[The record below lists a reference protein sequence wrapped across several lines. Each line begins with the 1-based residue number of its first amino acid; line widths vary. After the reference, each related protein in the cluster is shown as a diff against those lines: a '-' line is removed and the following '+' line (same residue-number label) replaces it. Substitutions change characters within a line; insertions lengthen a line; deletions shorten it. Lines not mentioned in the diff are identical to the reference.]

1 MKFARISEELRWG
14 FVTMLL
20 LAPVGLSAQSQPRLR
35 FIPERT
41 ATLAGQGTSYNE
53 GGLATAAS
61 LGEPEGVAIDKA
73 GNIFFADA
81 GFSTVRRIDAVTGT
95 VTTIAGIAPSAGDES
110 LPSTARAQRR
120 SGKQVLADRV
130 QAFINKPAAA
140 RAVSPFKVGTRVV
153 ATGVSLDDPEY
164 VALDAGGN
172 VYFSDD
178 DAQVVYKVTTDGMI
192 SIVAGTFNSAGYSGD
207 GGPATSAQFN
217 FPEGIALDAAGNLY
231 IADGNNSIVRKV
243 DINGNI
249 STVAGTPQTPGYS
262 GDGGAATSAQLSE
275 PEALA
280 LDAAGNLYIADTGVS
295 VVRKVDIG
303 GNIATVAGNG
313 TYGFSG
319 DFGPATSAELESPFD
334 IKTDAAGDLFI
345 ADYDNQN
352 IRKVDA
358 AGVIR
363 TVAGLA
369 DPNLNRYSGDGGP
382 ATTADLGNVNALAVD
397 AGGSLYTTLD
407 DYNLLLKIGDGG
419 LMDFGPVNL
428 NTTAA
433 QTLTVAN
440 VGDAALAFSSA
451 PAIAGSGY
459 TFAPAAT
466 NGCNFTSPLAPGGSC
481 DLTIAFAP
489 ASTTSSGGSL
499 TFSDNASDSPQTVV
513 LRGVANNPALITT
526 LTPSANS
533 ILAGQSVTL
542 TVTVAPVA
550 GGAATPTGAITIMSG
565 ATAVAGNSL
574 DNTGT
579 AVFTLTPAVG
589 SYAYFAVYG
598 GDTNY
603 TGSQSAAQTVTV
615 IPPAVTVSLTANPA
629 TVALSG
635 TIYASAGVSGVA
647 ADPTGSVQFLIGSTV
662 VATAPVSGG
671 TAIAHFS
678 PLALGQANVQA
689 VYSGDGTYATASSN
703 TVSVNVTANG
713 SSGAA
718 LRFIPEI
725 VQAVSGQGNSYNEGG
740 LASQAQ
746 IGDPIGV
753 AVDLS
758 GNIYFADSY
767 YSTVRRIDAVSGI
780 ITTIAGEL
788 PGLGGGGGEESR
800 SGATAK
806 IVVKPR
812 TASTAAVGY
821 QLSDPQY
828 VAVDPYGNVFFSDAS
843 ANVVYKVTNGRITIV
858 AGTQYRG
865 GFSGDGG
872 AATSALLQYPHGV
885 ALDAAG
891 NLYIADSDN
900 CIVRKVD
907 SNGNIATIAG
917 TPQNCA
923 HGGDKG
929 MATAA
934 TLNEPIGIAVDSTG
948 NLFIADQQN
957 SAVRE
962 VDTTGEI
969 RTVAGG
975 NGPGVS
981 GDYGLATAAL
991 LNSPSGVRVDAAG
1004 DLYIADSYAQNIRKV
1019 DGQGIIRTVAGTPN
1033 NINGYSGDGG
1043 AATVAYLG
1051 PVDDVALD
1059 PAGNVYTTLDDFGL
1073 LVKIGP
1079 GGLMDFGSPTVPAS
1093 VTQNLTIA
1101 NPGTAPLTFS
1111 GAPPIAGAAW
1121 SSAPATQNGCNFSA
1135 ALPAGASCD
1144 LTVTFAP
1151 TVAGQA
1157 SGSITFSDSAADS
1170 PQTVTL
1176 TGAPVNPAS
1185 TTTLTASSNN
1195 LVAGYGL
1202 TLTTVVVA
1210 ASGTGAT
1217 PTGTMTITDGGSTV
1231 TSASLDTSGSATFTL
1246 SPTAGFHEYQAVY
1259 SGDPNYSGSQ
1269 SSAQDVTVTTP
1280 AANVALTAT
1289 PPTVTAGGT
1298 INASVVVTGNGPVA
1312 PTGNIQFSVAGKVV
1326 ATVPLSGATAS
1337 ATLTPTQVGNNAV
1350 QATYTGDSNYE
1361 SATSN
1366 TVVITAQGGLLQ
1378 FTPSQTEL
1386 FAGVPSDDNHGSFSG
1401 NGGPSTAATF
1411 HNPSNVAQDSK
1422 GNTYITEQFTGQIR
1436 RVDAVTGIVTAYA
1449 GYPHQQSIYYCN
1461 SGGDGGQALNASFCN
1476 PAGIAFDANDN
1487 LYIADYGNEVVHRVD
1502 AVTHVITLVAGVIGH
1517 CGSSTNIPATSAP
1530 DLCQPV
1536 ALAVDPAGNV
1546 YIAEVDNA
1554 AVVKLD
1560 TSGNL
1565 TTFAG
1570 QPGFPGN
1577 TANNVQATSTPLRQP
1592 TGLAIDNAG
1601 NVYIADQQ
1609 SNQVYKVDT
1618 TGKLTYYAGS
1628 GGFNNGY
1635 GDGGPATSA
1644 SLSEPQTL
1652 ALDPAGDLFIADE
1665 GHYSVRRVEAGTGT
1679 ISTVA
1684 GITGAAQG
1692 IYYADPMGAPSTNFT
1707 LAFPSGI
1714 ALDNTGALLIANY
1727 YSQSVVKAGP
1737 LGSVLLGNAAAG
1749 AVGAAETLTISNA
1762 GNLPFTF
1769 NATPYTVTGNFTVSA
1784 APTSPCNFS
1793 APLAAGAS
1801 CNISVQY
1808 APPAGTTTPNLQGS
1822 IVFSDSAVGS
1832 PQTAYLQV
1840 NGNPSPTTTELY
1852 TSGSPASPG
1861 VEIDFAAAV
1870 STTGVPAAGT
1880 VSFFDGST
1888 LVCSGALGSS
1898 GVASCSTTTLSSG
1911 DHSITAV
1918 YSGDKNYS
1926 GSTSDPSIVTVTGNA
1941 QTITLGALP
1950 IPVYGGGTFNVTATS
1965 SSGLPVTFTVISG
1978 PATGAGPF
1986 TITGAGIVMLQ
1997 ANQLGGSGFGPA
2009 PAVNFSVTV
2018 APAVLT
2024 VTAGNAARN
2033 FDQPN
2038 PAFTYGIAGYVNGDS
2053 PSVVTGTPA
2062 LTTPAIGTSPPGPY
2076 AINPAQGT
2084 LTAPNYTFTFVAGT
2098 LTVNGPA
2105 GQSIF
2110 FSRIPNLPVGTTMTL
2125 TARATSGL
2133 PVSYSIASGPATV
2146 VGNKLTATAAGPVTV
2161 TATQAGNANFA
2172 PATAVPQ
2179 MFTAH

>member
-1 MKFARISEELRWG
+1 MKFAGISEELQWAL
-14 FVTMLL
+14 VTMLL
-20 LAPVGLSAQSQPRLR
+20 LAPLGLSAQSQPRLR

-95 VTTIAGIAPSAGDES
+95 ITTIAGIAPSAGDES
-110 LPSTARAQRR
+110 LHSTARAQRR
-120 SGKQVLADRV
+120 SGKQVLADRR

-140 RAVSPFKVGTRVV
+140 RAVSPFKVGARVV
-153 ATGVSLDDPEY
+153 ATSVSLDDPEY

-192 SIVAGTFNSAGYSGD
+192 SIVAGTFNTAGYSGD

-231 IADGNNSIVRKV
+231 VADGNNSIVRKV

-249 STVAGTPQTPGYS
+249 STIAGTPQTPGYS
-262 GDGGAATSAQLSE
+262 GDGGAATSAQLSG

-280 LDAAGNLYIADTGVS
+280 LDAAGNLYIADIGVS

-303 GNIATVAGNG
+303 GNIGTVAGNG

-319 DFGPATSAELESPFD
+319 DFGAATSAELESPFD

-345 ADYDNQN
+345 ADYDNQS

-369 DPNLNRYSGDGGP
+369 DPNLNGYSGDGGP

-397 AGGSLYTTLD
+397 AAGSLYTTLD
-407 DYNLLLKIGDGG
+407 DYNLLLKIGGGG
-419 LMDFGPVNL
+419 LMDFGAVNL
-428 NTTAA
+428 NTAAA

-440 VGDAALAFSSA
+440 VGDAALAFSDA

-513 LRGVANNPALITT
+513 LKGAANNPNLTTT
-526 LTPSANS
+526 LTASAS
-533 ILAGQSVTL
+533 SLLVGQSLTL
-542 TVTVAPVA
+542 TANVAPVA
-550 GGAATPTGAITIMSG
+550 SGGATPTGDITIMSG
-565 ATAVAGNSL
+565 ANTVTSGTL

-579 AVFTLTPAVG
+579 AVFTLTPAAG

-603 TGSQSAAQTVTV
+603 TGSQSAVRNVTV
-615 IPPAVTVSLTANPA
+615 AAPTATVSLTVNPA

-635 TIYASAGVSGVA
+635 TIYASAGVSSAGTT
-647 ADPTGSVQFLIGSTV
+647 PTGSVQFLMGGTI
-662 VATAPVSGG
+662 VATVPLTGG
-671 TAIAHFS
+671 TATAHFS
-678 PLALGQANVQA
+678 PLALGQTHVQA
-689 VYSGDGTYATASSN
+689 FYSGDGNYATASSN
-703 TVSVNVTANG
+703 PTPILVTAGG
-713 SSGAA
+713 SSGGAS
-718 LRFIPEI
+718 LRFIPEMLH
-725 VQAVSGQGNSYNEGG
+725 AVSGQGNNYNEGG
-740 LASQAQ
+740 LASQAK
-746 IGDPIGV
+746 IGEPIGV

-758 GNIYFADSY
+758 GNIYFADSGF
-767 YSTVRRIDAVSGI
+767 STVRRIDAVTGI

-788 PGLGGGGGEESR
+788 PGSGGGEESR
-800 SGATAK
+800 SNATAK
-806 IVVKPR
+806 GVVPHDAG
-812 TASTAAVGY
+812 TPAVGY
-821 QLSDPQY
+821 QLDSPQY
-828 VAVDPYGNVFFSDAS
+828 VAVDPYGNVFFSDPS
-843 ANVVYKVTNGRITIV
+843 ANVVYEVSNGNIAIV
-858 AGTQYRG
+858 AGYKFRPG
-865 GFSGDGG
+865 SGGDGG
-872 AATSALLQYPHGV
+872 PATLANLRYPAGL

-891 NLYIADSDN
+891 NLYIADTFE
-900 CIVRKVD
+900 CAIRKVD
-907 SNGNIATIAG
+907 TSGNIAIVAG
-917 TPQNCA
+917 TGQSCDYR
-923 HGGDKG
+923 GDKG
-929 MATAA
+929 PATAA
-934 TLNEPIGIAVDSTG
+934 LLNSPRGIAVDAAG
-948 NLFIADQQN
+948 NLFIADQGN
-957 SAVRE
+957 AAVRE

-975 NGPGVS
+975 NGHGNS
-981 GDYGLATAAL
+981 GDYGLATAAR
-991 LNSPSGVRVDAAG
+991 LNTPTGVRVDAAG
-1004 DLYIADSYAQNIRKV
+1004 DLFIADYDNQNIRKV
-1019 DGQGIIRTVAGTPN
+1019 DATGVIRTVAGLADPN
-1033 NINGYSGDGG
+1033 LNGYSGDGG
-1043 AATVAYLG
+1043 PASSATIGSVN
-1051 PVDDVALD
+1051 DVALD
-1059 PAGNVYTTLDDFGL
+1059 PTGNLYTTLDSFDL
-1073 LVKIGP
+1073 LAKIGP
-1079 GGLMDFGSPTVPAS
+1079 GGVMDFGTPYLPATL
-1093 VTQNLTIA
+1093 TQTLTIA
-1101 NPGTAPLTFS
+1101 NPGAAPLTFS
-1111 GAPPIAGAAW
+1111 GPPLITGAAW
-1121 SSAPATQNGCNFSA
+1121 SSASAGQNGCDFSA
-1135 ALPAGASCD
+1135 TLPPGASCD
-1144 LTVTFAP
+1144 LIVTFAP
-1151 TVAGQA
+1151 TIAGQTA
-1157 SGSITFSDSAADS
+1157 GSITFSDSAADS
-1170 PQTVTL
+1170 PQTVAL

-1185 TTTLTASSNN
+1185 TTTLTASTDN
-1195 LVAGYGL
+1195 LVAGFPL
-1202 TLTTVVVA
+1202 TLTTAVVS
-1210 ASGTGAT
+1210 ASGSGAT

-1231 TSASLDTSGSATFTL
+1231 ASASLDTTGSATLTL
-1246 SPTAGFHEYQAVY
+1246 FPTTGFHEVQAVY
-1259 SGDPNYSGSQ
+1259 GGDSNYSGSQ
-1269 SSAQDVTVTTP
+1269 SSLQDVTVTAP
-1280 AANVALTAT
+1280 AVTVALTAT
-1289 PPTVTAGGT
+1289 PPTVTASGT
-1298 INASVVVTGNGPVA
+1298 ISASVVVTGNGPIA
-1312 PTGNIQFSVAGKVV
+1312 PTGNVQFTLAGKVV
-1326 ATVPLSGATAS
+1326 ATVPLNNGTAS
-1337 ATLTPTQVGNNAV
+1337 ATLTPTQVGHNGV
-1350 QATYTGDSNYE
+1350 QVVYMGDSNYE

-1366 TVVITAQGGLLQ
+1366 AFVVTAQGGLLQ

-1386 FAGVPSDDNHGSFSG
+1386 FAGVPSDDNHGSFGG
-1401 NGGPSTAATF
+1401 NGGPATSATF

-1422 GNTYITEQFTGQIR
+1422 GNTYITDQFTGQVR
-1436 RVDAVTGIVTAYA
+1436 RVGAVTGIVTAYA

-1461 SGGDGGQALNASFCN
+1461 SGGDGGQAVNASFCN

-1502 AVTHVITLVAGVIGH
+1502 AVTHVITVVAGVIGQ
-1517 CGSSTNIPATSAP
+1517 CGFRTNLPATSDG
-1530 DLCQPV
+1530 DLCQPI

-1546 YIAEVDNA
+1546 YIAEIANA

-1570 QPGFPGN
+1570 QPGFPGS
-1577 TANNVQATSTPLRQP
+1577 TANNAQAAATYLHQP
-1592 TGLAIDNAG
+1592 SGLAIDNAG
-1601 NVYIADQQ
+1601 NVFIADEQ

-1618 TGKLTYYAGS
+1618 TGKLTFYAGG
-1628 GGFNNGY
+1628 GGFNGGY

-1652 ALDPAGDLFIADE
+1652 VFDPAGNLFIADE

-1684 GITGAAQG
+1684 GVTGAAQG
-1692 IYYADPMGAPSTNFT
+1692 IYYSNPLGAPSTNFT
-1707 LAFPSGI
+1707 LGSPSGI
-1714 ALDNTGALLIANY
+1714 ALDNSGALLIANY

-1749 AVGAAETLTISNA
+1749 AAGAAETLTIANA
-1762 GNLPFTF
+1762 GNLAFTF
-1769 NATPYTVTGNFTVSA
+1769 NATPYTVSGNFTVSA
-1784 APTSPCNFS
+1784 APTNPCNFS

-1888 LVCSGALGSS
+1888 LVCGGPLGSS

-1918 YSGDKNYS
+1918 YGGDKNYS

-1941 QTITLGALP
+1941 QTITLGTLP
-1950 IPVYGGGTFNVTATS
+1950 TPVYGSGTFNVTATS

-2062 LTTPAIGTSPPGPY
+2062 LTTPAIGTSPPGRY

-2084 LTAPNYTFTFVAGT
+2084 LTAANYTFTFVAGT

-2110 FSRIPNLPVGTTMTL
+2110 FSRIPNLPVGLTMTL

-2161 TATQAGNANFA
+2161 TATQAGNPDFA
-2172 PATAVPQ
+2172 PAPAVSQ
-2179 MFTAH
+2179 TFTAQ